1 MSQIVG
7 RRHLTGMTSIGDL
20 GSCGRPGVRALCLV
34 ACAVLAVSACSDDD
48 DVATGTTLAPITTAA
63 LTPTSAPPA
72 SSPPASSSTVEP
84 TTTPAPITVAPAATT
99 VPATTIQPTPAPA
112 TTPAPTVAPGTEP
125 PASEP
130 ADDCEAP
137 AGRDTF
143 DDGYPNRMSSM
154 VGSDI
159 RTGAHPCFERVV
171 IELAGSGDMP
181 GVRVEYVDDPV
192 LLSPSD
198 QTVDIDGDA
207 TLVISVAAWMPSM
220 EREGYAGPTDFH
232 PTNVSLIEE
241 VRQIENFEG
250 LTAWAIGLGDER
262 DFEVGYLDAPPRIV
276 VDIAID

>member
-1 MSQIVG
+1 
-7 RRHLTGMTSIGDL
+7 MTSIAAL
-20 GSCGRPGVRALCLV
+20 GSCGPSRVRALCLA
-34 ACAVLAVSACSDDD
+34 ACAVLAVGACSDDD

-63 LTPTSAPPA
+63 SAPTPAPQA
-72 SSPPASSSTVEP
+72 SSTSPSTRVEP
-84 TTTPAPITVAPAATT
+84 TTTPATITVASATT
-99 VPATTIQPTPAPA
+99 VPATTIQT
-112 TTPAPTVAPGTEP
+112 P

-130 ADDCEAP
+130 ADECEPP

-143 DDGYPNRMSSM
+143 NDGYPNQMSSL

-171 IELAGSGDMP
+171 IELAGQGDMP

-198 QTVDIDGDA
+198 RTVDIDGDA

-220 EREGYAGPTDFH
+220 EREGYAGPTDFR
-232 PTNVSLIEE
+232 PTNVSLIRE

-250 LTAWAIGLGDER
+250 LTAWAIGLEDER
-262 DFEVGYLDAPPRIV
+262 DFEVSYLDAPPRIV